1 MKLLIVDDHPIV
13 VSGVKALLDSDADI
27 EIMEANSAE
36 AAERVVAQT
45 PPDVAIVDVN
55 LPGSS
60 GFALSRWLLE
70 RNAAAKVIMFSM
82 NDDPV
87 FVAQAIEIG
96 AKGYISKNDDP
107 ARMIDAIR
115 AVANGGTTWPDGATE
130 RIAYLGG
137 GLKPRTAVDRGG
149 ETTTVPV
156 STREHEILRHLAKG
170 RSLSEI
176 ADLVGV
182 SYKTIAQSC
191 VQMRSR
197 FGARTQMELVRIAVE
212 RKLV

>member
-1 MKLLIVDDHPIV
+1 
-13 VSGVKALLDSDADI
+13 
-27 EIMEANSAE
+27 
-36 AAERVVAQT
+36 
-45 PPDVAIVDVN
+45 
-55 LPGSS
+55 
-60 GFALSRWLLE
+60 LLE

-137 GLKPRTAVDRGG
+137 GSKPRTAIDRGG